1 MWHFIDDCKS
11 FDFAHTMGRDGKL
24 LEGLNIGM
32 KSSVLYFKSIFL
44 AAFEKRPKRGKL
56 GSRVTVGQL

>member
-1 MWHFIDDCKS
+1 MIVRVL
-11 FDFAHTMGRDGKL
+11 TL
-24 LEGLNIGM
+24 LILWEEMESYWRVLNIGM

-44 AAFEKRPKRGKL
+44 AAFEKRPKRGKH

>member
-1 MWHFIDDCKS
+1 MIVRVL
-11 FDFAHTMGRDGKL
+11 TL
-24 LEGLNIGM
+24 LILWEEMESYWRVLNIGM